1 MSFYFVRMRCS
12 RTSNRIVIL
21 AIITQVK
28 IYDLGYA
35 FVLFYFSH
43 KPKSGGVTD
52 LFLLNQMHGSA
63 EMFLETFELL
73 PLFLGLPEIGLH
85 KNLHK
90 FLYNSTLLSSYN
102 PNF

>member
-21 AIITQVK
+21 ATFTQVI
-28 IYDLGYA
+28 IYNSGYT
-35 FVLFYFSH
+35 FVLFDFPH

-52 LFLLNQMHGSA
+52 LFLLNYMHCSA
-63 EMFLETFELL
+63 EMFLETSELL
-73 PLFLGLPEIGLH
+73 PLFLGLPAICLC

-90 FLYNSTLLSSYN
+90 FLHNNMLLSSYN
-102 PNF
+102 PTF